1 MIRKS
6 ILIIASLL
14 LFVTSCSD
22 NRWKIEDSNELK
34 KNKIIYIDFDQALFK
49 FNKLNLEA
57 SILKNYDQN
66 EMLGYLFL
74 HCLSLGDPNDSLFFT
89 SVELF
94 RADPYIQ
101 LLENEIDN
109 TLRSKLS
116 GYESNLNDKFNRLSF
131 FIKNKPI
138 PKRIYWLNTLFASS
152 VFCSE
157 NEVGVGLERYL
168 GPKKKVINKLPSEQF
183 FQWMKDGMK
192 AEYLERD
199 ILVNWILTHYVP
211 ETEESLIQK
220 MIQWGKVYYIL
231 HAIYPDLPL
240 HYVLRYQKEK
250 YEWTEKNEEQIWK
263 YLVSQSLVFSKN
275 ERDISNFI
283 NDGPFTPGLPEK
295 GPDRLGQFIG
305 FKMVYNYMDNH
316 TKKSLEDLV
325 NTPYNS
331 ILQEYQID

>member
-1 MIRKS
+1 
-6 ILIIASLL
+6 
-14 LFVTSCSD
+14 
-22 NRWKIEDSNELK
+22 
-34 KNKIIYIDFDQALFK
+34 
-49 FNKLNLEA
+49 
-57 SILKNYDQN
+57 
-66 EMLGYLFL
+66 
-74 HCLSLGDPNDSLFFT
+74 
-89 SVELF
+89 
-94 RADPYIQ
+94 
-101 LLENEIDN
+101 
-109 TLRSKLS
+109 
-116 GYESNLNDKFNRLSF
+116 
-131 FIKNKPI
+131 
-138 PKRIYWLNTLFASS
+138 
-152 VFCSE
+152 
-157 NEVGVGLERYL
+157 
-168 GPKKKVINKLPSEQF
+168 
-183 FQWMKDGMK
+183 
-192 AEYLERD
+192 
-199 ILVNWILTHYVP
+199 
-211 ETEESLIQK
+211 

-263 YLVSQSLVFSKN
+263 YLVTQSLVFSKN

>member
-116 GYESNLNDKFNRLSF
+116 GYENNLNDKFNRLSF

-138 PKRIYWLNTLFASS
+138 PKRIFWLNTLFASS

-168 GPKKKVINKLPSEQF
+168 GSKKKVINKLPSEQF

-199 ILVNWILTHYVP
+199 ILVNWIFTHYVP

-263 YLVSQSLVFSKN
+263 YLVTQSLVFSKN